1 MKTCNSFLLAV
12 ILLLHTSCHS
22 SKNVASTD
30 TADANTIAT
39 SDIRVS
45 SSKLDS
51 AFSSMAIKLDSF
63 DIDAEPVVLI
73 KRDSTRSAVVA
84 YRYHIKAN
92 SGTIN
97 TQRNAVSRSVG
108 DTLRQYYTAMPFDAF
123 GSRAIQCCSALTLQ
137 VRGVVDMLSSNTLCL
152 VCNLFALSPALI
164 PL

>member
-12 ILLLHTSCHS
+12 VLLLHTSCHS

-30 TADANTIAT
+30 TADTNTIAT

-63 DIDAEPVVLI
+63 DIEAEPVVLI

-108 DTLRQYYTAMPFDAF
+108 DTLLSDSIASQSSRKVEVDTQSESIGVYKPPDGLAIFIISIAF
-123 GSRAIQCCSALTLQ
+123 
-137 VRGVVDMLSSNTLCL
+137 V
-152 VCNLFALSPALI
+152 ALI
-164 PL
+164 IYIVIRYLKK

>member
-1 MKTCNSFLLAV
+1 MKTCNSILFAV

-30 TADANTIAT
+30 TADTNTIAT
-39 SDIRVS
+39 TDIRVS

-63 DIDAEPVVLI
+63 DIEAEPVVLI

-97 TQRNAVSRSVG
+97 TNRNAVSRSLG
-108 DTLRQYYTAMPFDAF
+108 DTLLSDSIASQSSRKVEVDSHSESIGVYKPPDGLAIYIISIAF
-123 GSRAIQCCSALTLQ
+123 
-137 VRGVVDMLSSNTLCL
+137 V
-152 VCNLFALSPALI
+152 ALI
-164 PL
+164 IYIVIRYLKK